1 MLANKKQIAQSL
13 TRQHVEATQTTT
25 LPGVLE
31 RGATVVHF
39 ALIRHTTHISMPR
52 KEINGT
58 IIIGRHHACMHEQ
71 VSRQANAAALD
82 SRNTLD
88 QNDHIQTKEAIRKIF
103 LHHPTTA
110 DLRNSWRRFRKI
122 NGTGE
127 RSEQARLMFSTTT
140 PTCCRRHHTQSC
152 TSGYN
157 QATIACRQSK

>member
-13 TRQHVEATQTTT
+13 TRQQVEATQTTT

-52 KEINGT
+52 TEINGT
-58 IIIGRHHACMHEQ
+58 IIIVRHHACMHEQ

-103 LHHPTTA
+103 PRLTFVTVG
-110 DLRNSWRRFRKI
+110 D
-122 NGTGE
+122 G
-127 RSEQARLMFSTTT
+127 SEKKWDPRTKRAGSIDVF
-140 PTCCRRHHTQSC
+140 
-152 TSGYN
+152 YN
-157 QATIACRQSK
+157 NTNML